1 MVTIASKGNAFKFGD
16 LTEEKAMGNGGCSNS
31 VRGLFGGG
39 SPGPFDAIDY
49 ITMASNGNAIVFG
62 ELTIARTNIAAVS
75 TQIRGVFGSG
85 FDSPSTITN
94 TIDYVT
100 IASAGNAVDFG
111 DGSGPARNGAGYC
124 SDSHGG
130 LGGF

>member
-1 MVTIASKGNAFKFGD
+1 MAEDSGESYTTN
-16 LTEEKAMGNGGCSNS
+16 M
-31 VRGLFGGG
+31 
-39 SPGPFDAIDY
+39 IDY

-62 ELTIARTNIAAVS
+62 ELTTVRNNVAAVS

-85 FDSPSTITN
+85 FDSPSTITD

-100 IASAGNAVDFG
+100 IASTGDAVDFG
-111 DGSGPARNGAGYC
+111 DMSIETSNSAV